1 MKKVLAIVLALAMVL
16 ALCACG
22 TSNGGTSGGDKT
34 GVDMSKYP
42 TDLNSWTAQNFND
55 YYTECGVY
63 TDSQYAYI
71 QDHATYWTGTPMDEA
86 GGYMDDVGATS
97 IICLV
102 DPDSTEGDA
111 SALLEYVRANKTLD
125 EDLGSMAVDHLA
137 GNVVFIYGISSDED
151 FYNNMEKATQDLFTA
166 LKVTPDF

>member
-1 MKKVLAIVLALAMVL
+1 MKKLTAIVLALVMVL

-22 TSNGGTSGGDKT
+22 TSNGGGDSD
-34 GVDMSKYP
+34 VDMSKYP

-55 YYTECGVY
+55 YYTACGVY

-71 QDHATYWTGTPMDEA
+71 QDHATYWVGTPVDEA

-111 SALLEYVRANKTLD
+111 NALLEYIRANKTLD

-151 FYNNMEKATQDLFTA
+151 FYNAMEKATQDLFTA
-166 LKVTPDF
+166 LNVTPDF